1 MATELAPRP
10 CICLGSV
17 TSRRGAWW
25 GVAFVATLAVG
36 GAMVTLPTATQSGR
50 TIKAFYAAHTGVI
63 LAQQV
68 LGVVTLAFF
77 LAFALALGARRR
89 RWLLVGTVLLA
100 FSELVTDIVPIVLA
114 LTSPG
119 PDGAHAW
126 TVIEDLA
133 DEALFISIAVF
144 SVAATVA
151 EVGWVRA
158 AGLVVAAISLLRV
171 VLTLFSVSA
180 LDVLAPVGFLILIL
194 ILSVRSLMG
203 RSKPMPTST
212 AYS

>member
-1 MATELAPRP
+1 MPETKLMESSA
-10 CICLGSV
+10 
-17 TSRRGAWW
+17 TSRRGGWW
-25 GVAFVATLAVG
+25 GIAFVVTLFVA
-36 GAMVTLPTATQSGR
+36 GAMVSLPTGR
-50 TIKAFYAAHTGVI
+50 QTGRAIAAFYAAHTGVI
-63 LAQQV
+63 LVQQV

-100 FSELVTDIVPIVLA
+100 ISELVTNIIPVILA
-114 LTSPG
+114 LTNPE

-133 DEALFISIAVF
+133 DGALFVSIAVF
-144 SVAATVA
+144 SVAATID

-158 AGLVVAAISLLRV
+158 VGLVVAAIYLLRV
-171 VLTLFSVSA
+171 GLTLFGVAA
-180 LDVLAPVGFLILIL
+180 LDALAPIAFLILIL
-194 ILSVRSLMG
+194 IVSVRILMG
-203 RSKPMPTST
+203 RSKPAPTRT

>member
-25 GVAFVATLAVG
+25 GVAFIAKLAVG
-36 GAMVTLPTATQSGR
+36 
-50 TIKAFYAAHTGVI
+50 
-63 LAQQV
+63 
-68 LGVVTLAFF
+68 
-77 LAFALALGARRR
+77 
-89 RWLLVGTVLLA
+89 VLLA
-100 FSELVTDIVPIVLA
+100 FSELVTNIVPAVLA

-119 PDGAHAW
+119 PEGAHAW

-133 DEALFISIAVF
+133 DEALVISIAVF

-158 AGLVVAAISLLRV
+158 AGLVVAAIALLRV

>member
-1 MATELAPRP
+1 MSETKLMQS
-10 CICLGSV
+10 SV
-17 TSRRGAWW
+17 TSRRGGWW
-25 GVAFVATLAVG
+25 GIAFVVTLFVAA
-36 GAMVTLPTATQSGR
+36 AMVSLPTGRQTGRAIAT
-50 TIKAFYAAHTGVI
+50 FYAAHTGVI
-63 LAQQV
+63 LVQQV

-89 RWLLVGTVLLA
+89 RWLLVGTVLPA
-100 FSELVTDIVPIVLA
+100 ISELVTNIVPIVLA

-180 LDVLAPVGFLILIL
+180 LDVPAPIGFLILIL

>member
-1 MATELAPRP
+1 MPETKLMESSA
-10 CICLGSV
+10 
-17 TSRRGAWW
+17 TSRRGGWW
-25 GVAFVATLAVG
+25 GIAFVVTLFVA
-36 GAMVTLPTATQSGR
+36 GAMVSLPTGR
-50 TIKAFYAAHTGVI
+50 QTGRAIAAFYAAHTGVI
-63 LAQQV
+63 LVQQV

-100 FSELVTDIVPIVLA
+100 ISELVTNIIPVILA
-114 LTSPG
+114 LTNPE

-133 DEALFISIAVF
+133 DGALFVSIAVF
-144 SVAATVA
+144 SVAATID

-158 AGLVVAAISLLRV
+158 VGLVVAAISLLRV
-171 VLTLFSVSA
+171 GLTLFGVAA
-180 LDVLAPVGFLILIL
+180 LDALAPIAFLILIL
-194 ILSVRSLMG
+194 IVSVRILRG
-203 RSKPMPTST
+203 RKPAPTRT

>member
-1 MATELAPRP
+1 MPETKLME
-10 CICLGSV
+10 SST
-17 TSRRGAWW
+17 TSRRAGWW
-25 GVAFVATLAVG
+25 GIAFVVTLFVA
-36 GAMVTLPTATQSGR
+36 GAMVSLPTGR
-50 TIKAFYAAHTGVI
+50 QTGRAIAAFYAAHTGVI
-63 LAQQV
+63 LVQQV

-100 FSELVTDIVPIVLA
+100 ISELVTNIVPVILA
-114 LTSPG
+114 LTNPG

-144 SVAATVA
+144 SVAAA
-151 EVGWVRA
+151 INEVSWVRL

-171 VLTLFSVSA
+171 VLTLFGVAA
-180 LDVLAPVGFLILIL
+180 LDALAPIAFLILVL
-194 ILSVRSLMG
+194 ILSVRMLMG
-203 RSKPMPTST
+203 LSKPMPTST

>member
-1 MATELAPRP
+1 MPETKLIKPS
-10 CICLGSV
+10 I
-17 TSRRGAWW
+17 TSQRGGWW
-25 GVAFVATLAVG
+25 GIAFA
-36 GAMVTLPTATQSGR
+36 VTLMVDGAIVSLHSARWTGR
-50 TIKAFYAAHTGVI
+50 AIADFYAAHTGVI
-63 LAQQV
+63 LVQQL

-100 FSELVTDIVPIVLA
+100 ISELVTNIVAVILA
-114 LTSPG
+114 LTNPG

-126 TVIEDLA
+126 TVIEDFA

-144 SVAATVA
+144 SVAATID
-151 EVGWVRA
+151 EFGWVRA
-158 AGLVVAAISLLRV
+158 AGLVVAAISLLRG
-171 VLTLFSVSA
+171 VLTLFGVAA
-180 LDVLAPVGFLILIL
+180 LDALAPIAFLILVL
-194 ILSVRSLMG
+194 ILSVRLLMA